1 MQQVHDTIS
10 IDPLKKAFSKLKQ
23 FSDNLNTE
31 QEKAGAIQAFEYS
44 FELSWK
50 TMKRF
55 LHARG
60 SDANSPR
67 EVFRLAAL
75 EGFIKDPELWFDFL
89 VKRNMTV
96 HTYHEAESERV
107 VAILPS
113 FVQEVHL
120 LITVLERL
128 CD

>member
-23 FSDNLNTE
+23 FSYNLNTE

-44 FELSWK
+44 FELFWK

-60 SDANSPR
+60 SDANSPC

-75 EGFIKDPELWFDFL
+75 EGFIKDPEL
-89 VKRNMTV
+89 
-96 HTYHEAESERV
+96 
-107 VAILPS
+107 
-113 FVQEVHL
+113 
-120 LITVLERL
+120 
-128 CD
+128 